1 MSGLCHEH
9 VFLCLKHYSVWIL
22 LLRQQVSCCFHIRIS
37 AFAVQT
43 CIWLFLITMVLLLNG
58 YGVLNHAIFANVL
71 VSKCHTWQGLK
82 PFDRFA
88 LKPSSVKS
96 SLACSLSILLFIS
109 VWYWPLMH
117 SILCRKNQRMTPSL
131 LKRSENCLSSMDGVH
146 KTATFF
152 FPSESVN

>member
-1 MSGLCHEH
+1 MSGCVMSMLSCVWKMTLFGMYFWDSRFLV
-9 VFLCLKHYSVWIL
+9 VFTFGV
-22 LLRQQVSCCFHIRIS
+22 
-37 AFAVQT
+37 FAGVQS
-43 CIWLFLITMVLLLNG
+43 CIWLFLITMVLLLDC
-58 YGVLNHAIFANVL
+58 YGVLNHAMFTNVL
-71 VSKCHTWQGLK
+71 VSKCHTWQALK
-82 PFDRFA
+82 LFDRFA

-109 VWYWPLMH
+109 VWYWPSVH